1 MIKND
6 VRGIFF
12 SVDAALAL
20 IILAILL
27 STVANMNLNYYVQSY
42 KEIQYYHEAQ
52 DTASIMAVCKG
63 PNGHTVLEDIS
74 TSLTEDS
81 GRKGL
86 YSAHCIAD
94 SFLKKTLG
102 KKKYCLVEMN
112 CIHGRVICSNGDL
125 QSAQNV
131 GVAVKEEGKYL
142 YKLYVWE

>member
-20 IILAILL
+20 IVLVILL
-27 STVANMNLNYYVQSY
+27 STVVNMNLNCYVQSY

-52 DTASIMAVCKG
+52 DTAGVMAVCKDS
-63 PNGHTVLEDIS
+63 NGRTVLEDIS
-74 TSLTEDS
+74 TTLTDDS
-81 GRKGL
+81 SGKGL

-94 SFLKKTLG
+94 SFLKKSIG
-102 KKKYCLVEMN
+102 KKKYCLKEMN
-112 CIHGRVICSNGDL
+112 CLHGKEICSNGNL
-125 QSAQNV
+125 QSAKNV
-131 GVAVKEEGKYL
+131 GVAVKGYGKYL